1 MIIQA
6 FENIRVDKYISD
18 EFEEIPREKIKTFI
32 KNKKIKV
39 NNNPIKPSYK
49 LEVNDEI
56 EIDDE
61 IFEVPEIKAEPMDLK
76 IVYENDD
83 YAVIDKDEDLIV
95 HPAGSIITGT
105 LVNGLLDKYGYEGL
119 SHMGGDDRPGIV
131 HRLDKDTTGLMVITK
146 NNESYKYIKKLF
158 ETRKVDKEYIAIVH
172 GNFDKKSGRIENYMD
187 RDPKDRRKMAVRPS
201 GRVAI
206 SEYEVLK
213 EVQGY
218 SLVKI
223 HIITGRTHQIR
234 VHMTHL
240 NHPLVGDP
248 VYGNVKTNF
257 NLDHQLLHCR
267 YLGFT
272 DQDKD
277 YVSFEAKPHETFLK
291 YQNVLGLGD
300 WYVFK
305 NKYLLAYRT
314 CWKFSRSRIWYN
326 FWSTSI
332 FNSRLARFF
341 YQGI

>member
-1 MIIQA
+1 MKLQA
-6 FENIRVDKYISD
+6 FESIRVDKYISD

-32 KNKKIKV
+32 KDKKIKV
-39 NNNPIKPSYK
+39 NNKAIKPSYR
-49 LEVNDEI
+49 LEINDEI
-56 EIDDE
+56 DIDDE
-61 IFEVPEIKAEPMDLK
+61 IFEVPEIKPEAMDLK
-76 IVYENDD
+76 IVYENND
-83 YAVIDKDEDLIV
+83 YAVIDKDENVIV

-119 SHMGGDDRPGIV
+119 SHIGGDDRPGIV
-131 HRLDKDTTGLMVITK
+131 HRLDKDTTGLMVIAK
-146 NNESYKYIKKLF
+146 NNESYKYMKSLF

-172 GNFDKKSGRIENYMD
+172 GNFDKKSARIENYMD
-187 RDPKDRRKMAVRPS
+187 RDIKDRRKMAVRPS

-213 EVQGY
+213 EVPGY

-272 DQDKD
+272 DPNGD
-277 YVSFEAKPHETFLK
+277 YVSFEAKPHKTFLK
-291 YQNVLGLGD
+291 YQNVLGLGE
-300 WYVFK
+300 
-305 NKYLLAYRT
+305 
-314 CWKFSRSRIWYN
+314 
-326 FWSTSI
+326 
-332 FNSRLARFF
+332 
-341 YQGI
+341 